1 MKWEQSDSSRFRE
14 YHQKSGGKLVAYLKS
29 IIPMTT
35 GKTIE
40 SVALEAK
47 FKEGCEFVLRQI
59 DDILA
64 DESRTDDATNGSFA
78 SM

>member
-1 MKWEQSDSSRFRE
+1 MKWEQSDSARFRE
-14 YHQKSGGKLVAYLKS
+14 YHQKSGGALVRYLKS
-29 IIPMTT
+29 NVPNTT

-40 SVALEAK
+40 QVALEAK

-64 DESRTDDATNGSFA
+64 DTNKNDDASTGSFA

>member
-1 MKWEQSDSSRFRE
+1 MAF
-14 YHQKSGGKLVAYLKS
+14 LKS
-29 IIPMTT
+29 QVPNTT

-64 DESRTDDATNGSFA
+64 DDSKADDASTSSFA

>member
-14 YHQKSGGKLVAYLKS
+14 YHQESGGKLVAYLKS

-64 DESRTDDATNGSFA
+64 DESKADDATNGSFA

>member
-64 DESRTDDATNGSFA
+64 DESNADDATNGSFA

>member
-1 MKWEQSDSSRFRE
+1 MKWEQSDSARLRE
-14 YHQKSGGKLVAYLKS
+14 YHQKSGGKLLAFLKS
-29 IIPMTT
+29 QVPNTT

-64 DESRTDDATNGSFA
+64 DDSKTDDASTGSFA

>member
-14 YHQKSGGKLVAYLKS
+14 YHQKSGGKLLAFLKAQV
-29 IIPMTT
+29 PNTT

-64 DESRTDDATNGSFA
+64 DDSKADDASTSSFA

>member
-64 DESRTDDATNGSFA
+64 DESKTDDATNGSFA

>member
-1 MKWEQSDSSRFRE
+1 M
-14 YHQKSGGKLVAYLKS
+14 AYLKS

-64 DESRTDDATNGSFA
+64 DESNADDATNGSFA

>member
-1 MKWEQSDSSRFRE
+1 MAF
-14 YHQKSGGKLVAYLKS
+14 LKAQV
-29 IIPMTT
+29 PNTT

-64 DESRTDDATNGSFA
+64 DDNKADDASSGSFA

>member
-14 YHQKSGGKLVAYLKS
+14 YHQKTGGKLVAYLRS
-29 IIPMTT
+29 VIPMTT
-35 GKTIE
+35 GNTIE

-47 FKEGCEFVLRQI
+47 FKEGGEFVLRQI

-64 DESRTDDATNGSFA
+64 DEIRNDDAANGSFA

>member
-64 DESRTDDATNGSFA
+64 DESKADDATNGSFA

>member
-1 MKWEQSDSSRFRE
+1 MKWELSDSARLRE
-14 YHQKSGGKLVAYLKS
+14 YHQKSGGKLVSYLKS
-29 IIPMTT
+29 IVPVTT

-64 DESRTDDATNGSFA
+64 DESKNDDPSNGSYS